1 MAEAAEDAA
10 RQRLRPIIMTS
21 LAFTLGVVPLA
32 IATGAGSGA
41 QNAIGIGVI
50 GGVVAGTVLAV
61 LFVPLFFV
69 LVLRIFRARR
79 PVEAAPA
86 RPAVVPAAGE

>member
-1 MAEAAEDAA
+1 MATV
-10 RQRLRPIIMTS
+10 QPV
-21 LAFTLGVVPLA
+21 LGVVPLA

-79 PVEAAPA
+79 AGEAAPA
-86 RPAVVPAAGE
+86 RNAAVEAAGE